1 MLRLLL
7 FVLPL
12 SLDTFAVAAAL
23 GALGL
28 PKSERLRVSLVMS
41 SFEMAMPLAGLL
53 LGRGLGAAVGS
64 VADYVAVAVL
74 GATGLYMLLAD
85 EEREERR
92 VARLSSGRGLALV
105 ALGVSIS
112 LDELAIGFSIGLL
125 HLPVVL
131 AVLLI
136 GTQAFVAAQIGLRVG
151 SRISETGR
159 EAAERVA
166 AVTLLGLVVFLLVEN
181 LTR

>member
-1 MLRLLL
+1 L
-7 FVLPL
+7 FLLPL

-28 PKSERLRVSLVMS
+28 PKRERLRVSLLMS
-41 SFEMAMPLAGLL
+41 SFEMAMPLVGLL

-64 VADYVAVAVL
+64 VADFIAVAVL
-74 GATGLYMLLAD
+74 GATGLYMLLAG

-92 VARLSSGRGLALV
+92 IAQLSSGRGLALV
-105 ALGVSIS
+105 ALAVSVS

-125 HLPVVL
+125 HLPVAV

-136 GTQAFVAAQIGLRVG
+136 GVQAFLAAQIGLRVG
-151 SRISETGR
+151 SRISAAGR
-159 EAAERVA
+159 EAAERLA
-166 AVTLLGLVVFLLVEN
+166 AAALLGLALFLLVDK